1 MNVYWHNGPF
11 FSGQGNNLEKC
22 DQPGIIPL
30 VEFFFYKFYT
40 WLFARLRPVWYTVI
54 RIRERVIKMRIVFAN
69 ALQDKKMPAAAQDVA
84 LYSEWERIQNE
95 KGKN

>member
-11 FSGQGNNLEKC
+11 FRGRGTTWKNVTSR
-22 DQPGIIPL
+22 GIIPL

>member
-40 WLFARLRPVWYTVI
+40 RLVARVRPVWYAVI
-54 RIRERVIKMRIVFAN
+54 RICEGVM
-69 ALQDKKMPAAAQDVA
+69 
-84 LYSEWERIQNE
+84 EE
-95 KGKN
+95 